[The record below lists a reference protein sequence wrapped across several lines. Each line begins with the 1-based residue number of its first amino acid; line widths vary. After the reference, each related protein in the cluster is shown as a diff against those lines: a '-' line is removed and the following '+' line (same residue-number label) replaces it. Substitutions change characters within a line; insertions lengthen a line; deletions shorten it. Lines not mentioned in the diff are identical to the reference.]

1 MTVQIVLVALFIYL
15 AAIGSIV
22 GNTIGWYCL
31 GRPLVASF
39 VVGLIMGDI
48 QTAMIVGIPLQ
59 IAYLANVTPGG
70 AVAWDLSYAT
80 YVGTFMAIALKGTV
94 TSNAALIG
102 LAFVGAGI
110 GGIVGGTMWNVHY
123 ALDVFINRWANRIA
137 ESGNTKKMW
146 MPNVIGGQ
154 TIGFLCRF
162 IPAVIVLTAIS
173 AGATSGVGISIPS
186 WFISGISTF
195 GSMMAALG
203 MGIILSFLVRERVHW
218 AIFFAGFVLVTYFGL
233 NTMAV
238 AVVATIVAAIYYAI
252 ASRNTVQEG

>member
-1 MTVQIVLVALFIYL
+1 
-15 AAIGSIV
+15 
-22 GNTIGWYCL
+22 
-31 GRPLVASF
+31 
-39 VVGLIMGDI
+39 
-48 QTAMIVGIPLQ
+48 
-59 IAYLANVTPGG
+59 
-70 AVAWDLSYAT
+70 
-80 YVGTFMAIALKGTV
+80 MAIALKGTV